1 MPVDDASVPVSPA
14 VPSAVPPSVWLL
26 PALESP
32 SVPFDPDES
41 DESDV
46 PLPASPDDLDVLD
59 LSLKLLFS

>member
-1 MPVDDASVPVSPA
+1 MPVSP
-14 VPSAVPPSVWLL
+14 AVPPSVWLL

-41 DESDV
+41 DESDESDV
-46 PLPASPDDLDVLD
+46 PLPASPDDLDVLE